1 MSQNGDE
8 LKFRKA
14 YSDRVEFKSFN
25 EKNPETYSNSRFSLI
40 RELATEAA
48 PAVTDIKSAA
58 SVKELLSVTPK
69 NEREEREAQTRVA
82 LSSSASV
89 QKKKASSLKSFL
101 INNSEEKIQ
110 DKVSPLTDKLHAAPT
125 VNATSHKEG
134 NNTIAVTAAYAEKTS
149 AKDISTEPKEE
160 ISVANES
167 IVVKKQSKPFSSLF
181 RSSITSEFRG
191 RKTDSLQD
199 LYKRLL
205 NN

>member
-14 YSDRVEFKSFN
+14 YADRVEFKSFN
-25 EKNPETYSNSRFSLI
+25 EKTPEIYSNSRFSLI

-82 LSSSASV
+82 LSASASI

-101 INNSEEKIQ
+101 IKNSEEQIQ
-110 DKVSPLTDKLHAAPT
+110 DKVSPLTDKLPAPAA
-125 VNATSHKEG
+125 NATSHKEG
-134 NNTIAVTAAYAEKTS
+134 NNTVAVTAANAEKTS

>member
-14 YSDRVEFKSFN
+14 YADRVEFKSFN
-25 EKNPETYSNSRFSLI
+25 EKTPEIYSNSRFSLI

-82 LSSSASV
+82 LSTSSSIK
-89 QKKKASSLKSFL
+89 KKKASSLKSFL
-101 INNSEEKIQ
+101 IKNSEEQIQ
-110 DKVSPLTDKLHAAPT
+110 DKVSPLTDKLPAPAA
-125 VNATSHKEG
+125 NATSHKEG
-134 NNTIAVTAAYAEKTS
+134 NNTVAVTAANAEKTS

-205 NN
+205 NS

>member
-14 YSDRVEFKSFN
+14 YADRVEFKSFN
-25 EKNPETYSNSRFSLI
+25 EKTPELYSNSRFSLI

-48 PAVTDIKSAA
+48 PKVTDIKSAS

-69 NEREEREAQTRVA
+69 NEREEREVQTRVA
-82 LSSSASV
+82 LSTSASI

-101 INNSEEKIQ
+101 IKNSEEQIQ
-110 DKVSPLTDKLHAAPT
+110 DKVSPLTDKLPAAPE
-125 VNATSHKEG
+125 AGSTSPKEEDK
-134 NNTIAVTAAYAEKTS
+134 NIAVASVKPEKASAEEFS
-149 AKDISTEPKEE
+149 SEPKE
-160 ISVANES
+160 ISVANEN
-167 IVVKKQSKPFSSLF
+167 VAVRKQSKPFSSLF

-205 NN
+205 NS

>member
-14 YSDRVEFKSFN
+14 YADRVEFKSFN
-25 EKNPETYSNSRFSLI
+25 EKTPEIYSNSRFSLI

-82 LSSSASV
+82 LSTSSSI

-101 INNSEEKIQ
+101 IKNSEEQIQ
-110 DKVSPLTDKLHAAPT
+110 DKVSPLTDKLPAAPA

-134 NNTIAVTAAYAEKTS
+134 NNTIAVTAANAEKTS

-167 IVVKKQSKPFSSLF
+167 IVVKQSKPFSSLF